1 MDKLKPLIKVTLGF
15 ITTLILILIVLLIIF
30 KLTVFNKS
38 YLLKTLDENNYY
50 NELTKEIQ
58 KDMEYN
64 LLSSGLDKTILND
77 LVIKNEVKSDVMNLV
92 DSIYSGNTFE
102 LNTKNITEK
111 LNNNIDKYLKKNNIM
126 IVDKNSLNSYTE
138 KITDVYK
145 KEVSLYGYFNN
156 YTNKFAKINNFI
168 LVVIPILTLIFLLN
182 LVLINKKLKGKYAG
196 VTILSSGL
204 VLLFIKEYIM
214 KKIDYQ
220 NLLVISEAF
229 SKTLKKLL
237 MDIDNYI
244 LITSIALIILGIILN
259 IINAYRKKKSKKHK
273 E

>member
-111 LNNNIDKYLKKNNIM
+111 L
-126 IVDKNSLNSYTE
+126 TGR
-138 KITDVYK
+138 
-145 KEVSLYGYFNN
+145 VSISRI
-156 YTNKFAKINNFI
+156 KF
-168 LVVIPILTLIFLLN
+168 
-182 LVLINKKLKGKYAG
+182 
-196 VTILSSGL
+196 
-204 VLLFIKEYIM
+204 E
-214 KKIDYQ
+214 
-220 NLLVISEAF
+220 
-229 SKTLKKLL
+229 
-237 MDIDNYI
+237 
-244 LITSIALIILGIILN
+244 
-259 IINAYRKKKSKKHK
+259 
-273 E
+273 